1 MEDPPPAATP
11 SPGSSDDDASDPS
24 SIDAAQASK
33 KLHNPSTSNDKD
45 KKDDDDT
52 TDASINTKSK
62 RSNDVA
68 PISKLLSLARPEG
81 VMLVLALVLMLISE
95 AAGLLNPLI
104 LAEAYDALV
113 DPALTTA
120 SSRMSEINRTMVIVL
135 AVHFGGV
142 AVGFLRTTIMGMAG
156 ERVVA
161 RTRNR
166 LYERILKQEIAFFDE
181 HQSGELVSRLGS
193 DTALLSEGTSKALPE
208 VAIGL
213 IKVIVSIAIMFW
225 ISPKLAG
232 VMIGF
237 VVLILVVCVP
247 FGKLLG
253 RLSRKYQD
261 KLGQA
266 QNYSTEALG
275 AMRTV
280 QSFAAEARE
289 EERYA
294 SRIGRPNLYPCWLP
308 NDCKTHTTT
317 YSYGIFKAMVQSGFF
332 TVIFGVGFGSMFVS
346 LWFGFKL
353 VTDNEISLGELTAF
367 QSYIFT
373 IGGALGQTSQF
384 ISKLIE
390 AQGAASRVFYLLER
404 TPKIPEPSTV
414 LDTHDDKTDDE
425 NPEPPV
431 KPTQIVGNVAFNNVH
446 FSYPSRP
453 DVTVL
458 RDFSLAIPSN
468 QTCAICG
475 SSGAG
480 KSTVVSLLLRFY
492 DVTGGSITVDG
503 HDIRKLDLQWLR
515 SHIAYVQQEPQLF
528 GLSVREN
535 ITYGVNRPVTQEEIE
550 AVARTANCHGF
561 ISNFPEGY
569 STLVGERGIQ
579 LSGGQKQRIAIA
591 RALLINPKLLLLDE
605 ATSAL
610 DAESEHLV
618 QEAIDNAVVGRT
630 VLIIAHRLSTIQRAD
645 QIVVVDNHQI
655 ADVGRHT
662 ELLERCSKYQEL
674 IKRQSLVG
682 SLPQGVSEL
691 MDRHT

>member
-1 MEDPPPAATP
+1 MADPPP
-11 SPGSSDDDASDPS
+11 PGSSDDDATDPS
-24 SIDAAQASK
+24 STAAVKAAH
-33 KLHNPSTSNDKD
+33 LHNSSANKSNNNNKD
-45 KKDDDDT
+45 VDA
-52 TDASINTKSK
+52 TDAPNPTKK

-68 PISKLLSLARPEG
+68 PISKLLSLARPEAS
-81 VMLVLALVLMLISE
+81 MLMLALVLMLFAE

-104 LAEAYDALV
+104 LAQAYDALI

-135 AVHFGGV
+135 VVHFGGV

-161 RTRNR
+161 RTRNL
-166 LYERILKQEIAFFDE
+166 LYARILKQEIAFFDE

-237 VVLILVVCVP
+237 VTIILIVCVP

-253 RLSRKYQD
+253 RLSKKYQD

-266 QNYSTEALG
+266 QNFSTEALG
-275 AMRTV
+275 AVRTV

-294 SRIGRPNLYPCWLP
+294 SKIGRPEQYRCWYPV
-308 NDCKTHTTT
+308 DCKTHTTT
-317 YSYGIFKAMVQSGFF
+317 YSYGFFKAVVQSGFF

-353 VTDNEISLGELTAF
+353 VTDSEISLGELTAF

-404 TPKIPEPSTV
+404 TPKIPAPSTV
-414 LDTHDDKTDDE
+414 RDKDDKADDE
-425 NPEPPV
+425 NPEPPS
-431 KPTQIVGNVAFNNVH
+431 KPAQMVGHVAFNNVF

-453 DVTVL
+453 DVNVL

-480 KSTVVSLLLRFY
+480 KSTVVSLLQRFY

-503 HDIRKLDLQWLR
+503 HDIRNLDLQWLR

-535 ITYGVNRPVTQEEIE
+535 ITYGVERSATQEEIE
-550 AVARTANCHGF
+550 AVARTANCHDF
-561 ISNFPEGY
+561 ICKFPEGY

-579 LSGGQKQRIAIA
+579 LSGGQRQRIAIA

-655 ADVGRHT
+655 ADVGRHA

-682 SLPQGVSEL
+682 SLPKKVSEL
-691 MDRHT
+691 LDSKTTQLIERI